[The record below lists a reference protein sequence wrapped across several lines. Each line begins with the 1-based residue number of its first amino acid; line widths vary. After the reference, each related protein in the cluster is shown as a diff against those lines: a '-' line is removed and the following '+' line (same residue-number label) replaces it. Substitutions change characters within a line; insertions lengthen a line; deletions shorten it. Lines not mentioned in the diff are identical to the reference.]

1 MAEESGGEPRREAGC
16 GIGAR
21 LRDARER
28 AGLSIAQA
36 ALRLHVSGETLEA
49 LEAER
54 FDALG
59 APIYVKSYL
68 GRYAELLGEP
78 AAQLQEQL
86 ASNAAIPAPDLTRV
100 PHVTAEQDRYG
111 ALAAGVIMAVLVLA
125 VAALVW
131 WGWSRIHRGQ
141 AVAAFVPHTAP
152 QRPLVYGAQ
161 PAERVP
167 SAAVA
172 AAVPRTAGAVP
183 ESAPVAAAATAGGS
197 ARLTLSFPAASW
209 VGVTDAAGHHLYR
222 GMVPGGV
229 SKTFTGPAPLHVVL
243 GYADGVTLT
252 VNGHAASFA
261 PYVGRDHVVSIA
273 VAADGR
279 ISPAPRHAGG

>member
-21 LRDARER
+21 LRGARER

-86 ASNAAIPAPDLTRV
+86 ASVAAIPAPDLTRV
-100 PHVTAEQDRYG
+100 PHVTAGEDRYG
-111 ALAAGVIMAVLVLA
+111 ALAAGVIMTVLVLA

-141 AVAAFVPHTAP
+141 AVTALAPPTAP
-152 QRPLVYGAQ
+152 QRPLVHGAQ
-161 PAERVP
+161 PAERAP
-167 SAAVA
+167 P
-172 AAVPRTAGAVP
+172 AAVPGAAGGVP
-183 ESAPVAAAATAGGS
+183 ELAPATAAATVQGGV
-197 ARLTLSFPAASW
+197 RVTLSFPAASW
-209 VGVTDAAGHHLYR
+209 VGVSDAAGHHLYR

-261 PYVGRDHVVSIA
+261 PYVGRDHAVSIA
-273 VAADGR
+273 VAANGR